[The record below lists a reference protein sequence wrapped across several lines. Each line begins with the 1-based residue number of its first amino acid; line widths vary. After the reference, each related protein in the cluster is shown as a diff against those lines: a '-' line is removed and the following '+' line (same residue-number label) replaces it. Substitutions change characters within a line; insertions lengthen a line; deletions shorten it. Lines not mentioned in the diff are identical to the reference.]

1 MHFLVGIQVDL
12 PATLPEGER
21 SELLAAELKRGRELR
36 DAGAIVA
43 IWRVPGPPLRNVG
56 IWAATDAT
64 ELHEL
69 LASLPLFPYIQA
81 EVTPLAQ
88 HPIDANDEGTA

>member
-1 MHFLVGIQVDL
+1 MQFLVRIQVDL
-12 PATLPEGER
+12 PASLSADER

-36 DAGAIVA
+36 DSGAIVS

-56 IWAATDAT
+56 IWEAADAT
-64 ELHEL
+64 ELHKL
-69 LASLPLFPYIQA
+69 LASLPLFPFIQT

-88 HPIDANDEGTA
+88 HPINANDEGD

>member
-1 MHFLVGIQVDL
+1 MQFLVRIQVDL
-12 PATLPEGER
+12 PASLPEDER
-21 SELLAAELKRGRELR
+21 SKLLAGELRRGRELR
-36 DAGAIVA
+36 DSGAIVS

-56 IWAATDAT
+56 IWEAADAT

-69 LASLPLFPYIQA
+69 LASLPLFAFINA

-88 HPIDANDEGTA
+88 HPINAGDEGD